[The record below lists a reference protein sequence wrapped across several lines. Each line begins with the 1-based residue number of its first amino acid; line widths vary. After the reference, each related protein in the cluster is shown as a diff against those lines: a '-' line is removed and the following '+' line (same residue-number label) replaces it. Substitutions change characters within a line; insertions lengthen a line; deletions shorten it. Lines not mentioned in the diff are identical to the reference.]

1 MDTMSKGRVL
11 VVDDEAEVRKSV
23 RLILSKAGY
32 DVIEAENGEAGVNAL
47 KSGDNPIMVD
57 AIICDLDM
65 PKMGGI
71 EAIPNFL
78 YQFPSCPI
86 IILSGSITLESTTRL
101 FKPGVLFK
109 QGVREFLSKPIDQ
122 ERLLGAVEKAV
133 NEGGRRDTFA
143 T

>member
-1 MDTMSKGRVL
+1 MSKGRVL

-32 DVIEAENGEAGVNAL
+32 DVIEAEDGEAGVNAL
-47 KSGDNPIMVD
+47 KSGDNPIKVD

-133 NEGGRRDTFA
+133 NEGERRDKSA
-143 T
+143 TS

>member
-1 MDTMSKGRVL
+1 MSKGRVL

-32 DVIEAENGEAGVNAL
+32 DVIEAEDGDAGVNAL
-47 KSGDNPIMVD
+47 KLGDNPIAVD

-78 YQFPSCPI
+78 FGFPSCPI
-86 IILSGSITLESTTRL
+86 IVLSGSDKLESASRL
-101 FKPGVLFK
+101 FQPGVLFK

-122 ERLLGAVEKAV
+122 ERLLGAVEKV
-133 NEGGRRDTFA
+133 INEGGRKDKSA

>member
-1 MDTMSKGRVL
+1 MNTMSKGRVL

-32 DVIEAENGEAGVNAL
+32 DVIEAEDGNAGVNAMN
-47 KSGDNPIMVD
+47 SGDNPIAVD

-86 IILSGSITLESTTRL
+86 IILSGSDKLESATRL
-101 FKPGVLFK
+101 FQPGLLFK
-109 QGVREFLSKPIDQ
+109 QGVVEFLTKPIDPV
-122 ERLLGAVEKAV
+122 RLLGAVEKAIS
-133 NEGGRRDTFA
+133 EG
-143 T
+143 

>member
-1 MDTMSKGRVL
+1 MNAMSKGRVL

-32 DVIEAENGEAGVNAL
+32 DVIEAEDGIAGVNAL
-47 KSGDNPIMVD
+47 KSGDNPIAVD

-65 PKMGGI
+65 PKMDGI

-78 YQFPSCPI
+78 FGFPKCPI
-86 IILSGSITLESTTRL
+86 IILSGSGKLESANRL
-101 FKPGVLFK
+101 FQPGVLFK
-109 QGVREFLSKPIDQ
+109 QGVREFLSKPIDR
-122 ERLLGAVEKAV
+122 ERLLGAVEKVV
-133 NEGGRRDTFA
+133 NEGGRKDKSA